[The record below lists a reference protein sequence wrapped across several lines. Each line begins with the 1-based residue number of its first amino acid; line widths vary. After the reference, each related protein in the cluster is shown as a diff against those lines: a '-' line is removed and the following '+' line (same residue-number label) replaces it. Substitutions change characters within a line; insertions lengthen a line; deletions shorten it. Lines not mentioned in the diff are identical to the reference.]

1 MSQPRI
7 LLFDSGMGGL
17 TVARSVRH
25 ELPFAHLVYS
35 ADNAAFPYGAWEEQ
49 ALVQRILYVMGKLI
63 ERVEPDIVVVACNTA
78 TAIAIHELRSRHPTL
93 PLVGV
98 EPALKPALAL
108 SHCSMRGF
116 CSSI

>member
-1 MSQPRI
+1 MSNARI

-49 ALVQRILYVMGKLI
+49 ALVERILLVMGTLI
-63 ERVEPDIVVVACNTA
+63 ERVEPDIVVIACNTA
-78 TAIAIHELRSRHPTL
+78 TAYGLEDIRAAVKAWNLPVIVVGAGVLGAAFGAISS
-93 PLVGV
+93 G
-98 EPALKPALAL
+98 ALAK
-108 SHCSMRGF
+108 
-116 CSSI
+116 

>member
-35 ADNAAFPYGAWEEQ
+35 ADNAAFPYGAWDEQ
-49 ALVQRILYVMGKLI
+49 ALVQRILFVMAKLI
-63 ERVEPDIVVVACNTA
+63 ERAEPDIVVIACNTA
-78 TAIAIHELRSRHPTL
+78 STIALAQLRETFKVPFVGTVPAI
-93 PLVGV
+93 
-98 EPALKPALAL
+98 KPAAAESDARLPFIVPL
-108 SHCSMRGF
+108 
-116 CSSI
+116 

>member
-1 MSQPRI
+1 MSQGRI

-49 ALVQRILYVMGKLI
+49 ALVDRILFVMERLI
-63 ERVEPDIVVVACNTA
+63 ARDRQRSWVSSHSGPWAAGSWRLMAASPARARSAADARADGNADSRGSWPPDDAQA
-78 TAIAIHELRSRHPTL
+78 
-93 PLVGV
+93 
-98 EPALKPALAL
+98 
-108 SHCSMRGF
+108 
-116 CSSI
+116 